1 MTRQIATL
9 TATPK
14 NPVSRL
20 ADRRIMKRM
29 DYKEVKLSRPYR
41 LWYVLSEQHNVEK
54 ANGET
59 CYFAINQATG
69 IRSYIA
75 ASDVE
80 TLSRV

>member
-41 LWYVLSEQHNVEK
+41 LWYVLSQQENVEK

-69 IRSYIA
+69 IKSYIA